1 MTWTSKRSSEE
12 RREALHAVAASLG
25 LACSGTAES
34 AVLGYALETMPPFTG
49 EAPLFASIFMS
60 MCMLTALAIFL
71 LAPRL
76 AKPALFKGLFAVAA
90 GAGAMALPCLLTQ
103 SLSLGGLGFFAMAST
118 LALLMWLRAISV
130 FPLKST
136 AAILIGAALA
146 EAGLLLLVNASTP
159 SVAQGAA
166 FLFFSLLLLATTFKP
181 RKLPSSETTPA
192 FRLTESIPSLFRVLA
207 GLLAIGFVVGCS
219 QLATFSRGAGEPLYS
234 SLSSFVA
241 AALLALFLF
250 GCRDIDAPLWLKCV
264 LTLCLVSLLVSVGA
278 PQLAYLSYQLTSV
291 CFTLLTLI
299 VYYVSIVVSRTI
311 ANPLRAFAFG
321 VLVLTASA
329 PLVLGMMGV
338 GVDMTGTPFKITL
351 LGLLGMAAI
360 WLLNDRAVE
369 RLGQGAPASATRRA
383 SFDVAIE
390 SLAKTADLTKRERE
404 VLALYAAGRSAPY
417 IAEKLVVSEN
427 TVKSH
432 LQRIYRKCEVHSRQE
447 LISKLETS
455 R

>member
-1 MTWTSKRSSEE
+1 M
-12 RREALHAVAASLG
+12 
-25 LACSGTAES
+25 
-34 AVLGYALETMPPFTG
+34 
-49 EAPLFASIFMS
+49 
-60 MCMLTALAIFL
+60 
-71 LAPRL
+71 
-76 AKPALFKGLFAVAA
+76 
-90 GAGAMALPCLLTQ
+90 
-103 SLSLGGLGFFAMAST
+103 
-118 LALLMWLRAISV
+118 
-130 FPLKST
+130 
-136 AAILIGAALA
+136 
-146 EAGLLLLVNASTP
+146 
-159 SVAQGAA
+159 
-166 FLFFSLLLLATTFKP
+166 
-181 RKLPSSETTPA
+181 
-192 FRLTESIPSLFRVLA
+192 LA